1 MNFERG
7 LVIDLVNQSVRSPVG
22 NRSHFRGFKWREGR
36 HENGWMVYRHVGRL
50 MQQGMERPWEQRPS
64 TLGPKEQRKLLL
76 WPLTERPE
84 LWRRGCYWTCRH
96 GESQLL
102 PKRQWWGREGAG
114 QNCPTS
120 LLSFLTQQGSL
131 SEESSGVCL
140 WRQSKVGRQAQL
152 GSGGNISGQVES
164 KQHTL
169 IPRGVAGEGTQVA
182 VWNNW
187 PASSLS
193 GDDSNGPHLK

>member
-1 MNFERG
+1 
-7 LVIDLVNQSVRSPVG
+7 
-22 NRSHFRGFKWREGR
+22 
-36 HENGWMVYRHVGRL
+36 

-64 TLGPKEQRKLLL
+64 APRAQGTEKALTLASYREARAVKETLLL
-76 WPLTERPE
+76 DLQAWGVTASAQEAMVRQRGSRAE
-84 LWRRGCYWTCRH
+84 LPH
-96 GESQLL
+96 L
-102 PKRQWWGREGAG
+102 
-114 QNCPTS
+114 

-169 IPRGVAGEGTQVA
+169 IPRGVAGEGTQAA
-182 VWNNW
+182 V
-187 PASSLS
+187 
-193 GDDSNGPHLK
+193 